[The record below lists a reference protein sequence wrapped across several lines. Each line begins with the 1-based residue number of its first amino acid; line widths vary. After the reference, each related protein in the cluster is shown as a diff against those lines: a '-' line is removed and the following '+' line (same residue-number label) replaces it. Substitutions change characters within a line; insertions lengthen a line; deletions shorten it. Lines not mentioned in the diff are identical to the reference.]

1 MLAGWAATAVQPEM
15 FKYSLDSLSWNFVHK
30 LCNFGILGNVV
41 AWMNELHVLLPA
53 YSLILQI
60 ACKSSQWYHHI
71 LMVSQPSYLY
81 ASHGQQEQD
90 DAWGWCLRSS
100 GHDRGACRWFRVAR
114 SMRVQAL
121 SNLLFSNL
129 VRAHDSCLKSTTG
142 LEH

>member
-60 ACKSSQWYHHI
+60 ACKSSQWYHQIFMHHMANKSKMM
-71 LMVSQPSYLY
+71 L
-81 ASHGQQEQD
+81 ED
-90 DAWGWCLRSS
+90 DAW
-100 GHDRGACRWFRVAR
+100 D
-114 SMRVQAL
+114 VQAMTE
-121 SNLLFSNL
+121 
-129 VRAHDSCLKSTTG
+129 VHVGG
-142 LEH
+142 LGWHEACECRLYPICCSQIWSGPMIHT